1 MMKTLSDI
9 NDRSRSKMYI
19 SNFSHLNLHSFSVF
33 RGPNLYSLFVQ
44 LYSILHLTKKLNM
57 RIVSLDDGDG
67 VVASGVQHVVQETPF
82 PGAGVEHEDIIVE
95 VCS

>member
-1 MMKTLSDI
+1 M
-9 NDRSRSKMYI
+9 
-19 SNFSHLNLHSFSVF
+19 H
-33 RGPNLYSLFVQ
+33 
-44 LYSILHLTKKLNM
+44 
-57 RIVSLDDGDG
+57 IVSLDDGDG